1 MPLRKRKKT
10 KHVFYAKLAFCPVNK
25 IYDYAIS
32 DDVKTET
39 EEIYCGTESR
49 LNVAIQAVVKK
60 KMKEK
65 KSLVKMKTEDFYEYN

>member
-1 MPLRKRKKT
+1 MPLKKRKKT

-25 IYDYAIS
+25 IYDYTKS
-32 DDVKTET
+32 NVKTET
-39 EEIYCGTESR
+39 EKIYCGTESR